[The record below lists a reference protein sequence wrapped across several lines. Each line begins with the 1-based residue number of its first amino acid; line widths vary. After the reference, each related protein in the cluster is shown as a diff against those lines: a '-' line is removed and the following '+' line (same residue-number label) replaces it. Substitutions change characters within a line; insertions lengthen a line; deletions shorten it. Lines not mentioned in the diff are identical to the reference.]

1 MNVVPRHCELDGFIE
16 IDQALK
22 GVALPAL
29 APCDTVKVRTYN
41 SDYEIFL
48 LDPESG
54 RAFVQGGRY
63 FPQPTE
69 AIVNG
74 STFGGCMLKLSWLGV
89 GLRMEISA
97 YGQSVITS
105 PVQALTVER
114 ATDALALAAPSSVGV
129 ALPAHSA
136 S

>member
-1 MNVVPRHCELDGFIE
+1 MNAVPRRCELDGFID

-29 APCDTVKVRTYN
+29 APCDTVKVRTHN

-54 RAFVQGGRY
+54 RAVVQGGHY
-63 FPQPTE
+63 FPQPME

-74 STFGGCMLKLSWLGV
+74 STFGGCMLKLGWLGV

-105 PVQALTVER
+105 PVRALTVER
-114 ATDALALAAPSSVGV
+114 ATDAMALAAPPSVGV
-129 ALPAHSA
+129 ALPAHSV

>member
-16 IDQALK
+16 IDRVLE

-29 APCDTVKVRTYN
+29 APCDTVKVRTHN
-41 SDYEIFL
+41 SDYEIFV

-54 RAFVQGGRY
+54 RALVQGGRF
-63 FPQPTE
+63 FPQPME
-69 AIVNG
+69 AIVRG
-74 STFGGCMLKLSWLGV
+74 STFGGCMLKMGWLGV
-89 GLRMEISA
+89 GLHMEISA

-114 ATDALALAAPSSVGV
+114 MTDALVLAAPSSVGV
-129 ALPAHSA
+129 ALPAHSV